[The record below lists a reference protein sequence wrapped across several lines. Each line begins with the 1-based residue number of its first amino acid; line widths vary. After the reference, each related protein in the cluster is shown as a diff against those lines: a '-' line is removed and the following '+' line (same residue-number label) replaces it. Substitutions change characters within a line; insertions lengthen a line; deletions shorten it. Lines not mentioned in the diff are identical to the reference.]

1 MSHASSSGKRLELWH
16 GYGAQRLFF
25 LVPTFWLLGWV
36 FEHDPCCSHN
46 LCVHADWLSPLHCE
60 AWCCSSNVDVNL
72 RKVLDLLR
80 NARANLPQEGHEGGD
95 SEVPTVDPVV
105 ESKNESEE
113 PEREWNRFERYQQS
127 TMDEVS
133 DDEFWRCVHHGPPT
147 VDEHPRHHRE
157 YM

>member
-1 MSHASSSGKRLELWH
+1 M
-16 GYGAQRLFF
+16 
-25 LVPTFWLLGWV
+25 
-36 FEHDPCCSHN
+36 N
-46 LCVHADWLSPLHCE
+46 LQ
-60 AWCCSSNVDVNL
+60 
-72 RKVLDLLR
+72 KVLDLLR

-105 ESKNESEE
+105 ESENESEE

-133 DDEFWRCVHHGPPT
+133 DDEFWRFVHHGPPT

-157 YM
+157 YMYQSLKMMMRETNDLLRNRIRRLQRDLEAASLVNDQPGMNAIQMQILEAQNLMYSV